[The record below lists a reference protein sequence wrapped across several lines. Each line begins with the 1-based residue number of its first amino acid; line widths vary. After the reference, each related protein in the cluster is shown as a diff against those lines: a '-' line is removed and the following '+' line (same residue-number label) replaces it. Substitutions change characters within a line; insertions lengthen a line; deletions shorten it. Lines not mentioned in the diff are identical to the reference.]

1 MARMILFIGI
11 AVDVMASAI
20 TPSFAYYEGPWCL
33 TAIVGRSAIN
43 ICHFRTIE
51 HCLTERPFYGGT
63 AFCGQ
68 NPRWM
73 SGPEQRA
80 RRKIPREPR

>member
-1 MARMILFIGI
+1 MARMISLVGI
-11 AVDVMASAI
+11 VAGAVVCAA

-33 TAIVGRSAIN
+33 TAIVGRSALN

-68 NPRWM
+68 NPRWV
-73 SGPEQRA
+73 SWPEQRA
-80 RRKIPREPR
+80 RRKFRREPG